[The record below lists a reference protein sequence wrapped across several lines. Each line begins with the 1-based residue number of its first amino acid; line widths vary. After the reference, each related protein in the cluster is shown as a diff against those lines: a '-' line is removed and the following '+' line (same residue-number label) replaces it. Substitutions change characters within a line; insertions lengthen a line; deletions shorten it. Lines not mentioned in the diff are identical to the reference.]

1 MFLPYELWRREVFKQ
16 WAVDKG
22 LLRGILKHVNDDLYA
37 DRTLADFGAGG
48 GHYAKWLNDTGLIT
62 AYAYDGIHGV
72 EEVTKGA
79 VSYWN
84 LVEEPEGHPRTYD
97 LGTRKIVQVW

>member
-22 LLRGILKHVNDDLYA
+22 LLRAILKHVITPANFYSGK
-37 DRTLADFGAGG
+37 TMADFGAGG
-48 GHYAKWLNDTGLIT
+48 GHYAKWVNDTGLVEMW
-62 AYAYDGIHGV
+62 AYDGIDGV

-79 VSYWN
+79 V
-84 LVEEPEGHPRTYD
+84 
-97 LGTRKIVQVW
+97 K